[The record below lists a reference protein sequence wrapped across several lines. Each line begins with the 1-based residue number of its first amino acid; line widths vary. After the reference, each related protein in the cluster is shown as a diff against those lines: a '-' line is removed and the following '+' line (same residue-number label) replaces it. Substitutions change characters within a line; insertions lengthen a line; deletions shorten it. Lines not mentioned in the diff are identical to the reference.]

1 MKLSHRRLITLLFF
15 EQGGDGGL
23 ARAALRRSVVLDK
36 IVRNLLMP
44 FPIFGH
50 FRALTGISVKNF
62 GRCPARNFATVVLT
76 GGHKFFE
83 VHCVPFEGISC
94 E

>member
-15 EQGGDGGL
+15 EQGRGRMAGW
-23 ARAALRRSVVLDK
+23 RAALPVSVVLDK

-62 GRCPARNFATVVLT
+62 GRCPARNFATVVLS
-76 GGHKFFE
+76 GGHKIFE
-83 VHCVPFEGISC
+83 VQM
-94 E
+94 